1 MKICSVGCVTP
12 LGNSE
17 AEIWKNLNQNNSG
30 SFSSRLTFE
39 SPISKR
45 ERRRINRFS
54 DMAACATVACYE
66 EIQNKLMEWSQDRV
80 GCIFTTGFGPLE
92 TNLNF
97 AKQIITD
104 DPDACSPILF
114 SNTVHNACLGT
125 IAMKLGLTGPSTMML
140 GSNHLLFSKL
150 LLLEGK
156 ADMVLSGCI
165 DEYHEE
171 LESTLI
177 ANGFSRENVSEAAVV
192 LGITNHT
199 RPELEDLVKIESLH
213 SIFIEGNPYEQVKIT
228 KDELKETLQR
238 LLGKKKL
245 DAIIPTD
252 PCSTFG
258 KMEVEILNEICSE
271 STILESFQQYFGHC
285 LGADLGLKIL
295 GGKIF
300 LDKGKIPECLCGK
313 NVKQITYNQIAIL
326 SADLTGNYTCAVL
339 KKE

>member
-17 AEIWKNLNQNNSG
+17 AEIWKNLSLKNLGYFSG
-30 SFSSRLTFE
+30 RLVFE
-39 SPISKR
+39 SPVSKR
-45 ERRRINRFS
+45 ERRRINRFA
-54 DMAACATVACYE
+54 DMATCATVACYE
-66 EIQNKLMEWSQDRV
+66 GIQKKSMDWAKDRV

-92 TNLNF
+92 TNIDF
-97 AKQIITD
+97 AKQIITN

-156 ADMVLSGCI
+156 ADVILSGCI

-171 LESTLI
+171 LKSSLLE
-177 ANGFSRENVSEAAVV
+177 NGFSGGNVSEAAVV
-192 LGITNHT
+192 LGVTKDNT
-199 RPELEDLVKIESLH
+199 FELDDLVEIESLH
-213 SIFIEGNPYEQVKIT
+213 SIFIGGNPYEQINGT
-228 KDELKETLQR
+228 KADLKENLQR
-238 LLGKKKL
+238 LLGQTEV
-245 DAIIPTD
+245 DVIIPMGTD
-252 PCSTFG
+252 SAFG
-258 KMEVEILNEICSE
+258 KMEVEVLNEIFPE
-271 STILESFQQYFGHC
+271 TIILESFQQYFGHC

-300 LDKGKIPECLCGK
+300 LDKGKIPECLCKK
-313 NVKQITYNQIAIL
+313 NEKQKPYKKIAIL
-326 SADLTGNYTCAVL
+326 SADVTGNYTCAVL
-339 KKE
+339 TK